1 MDTSEIQHAAADVA
15 GKSRSFM
22 SAQLDERATK
32 IGAGITST
40 AGDLRRI
47 ATELR
52 ASDTVSGAA
61 DFADRGAD
69 VIERVGTYLC
79 EADGERLITDAED
92 FARQRPWVVALAAA
106 TAGFAASRVL
116 KASSAERYRNAN
128 SYGV

>member
-1 MDTSEIQHAAADVA
+1 MDTSEIQNAAADVA
-15 GKSRSFM
+15 GKSRSFL

-52 ASDTVSGAA
+52 ASETVSGAA
-61 DFADRGAD
+61 DFAERGAD

-79 EADGERLITDAED
+79 EADGERLIADAED
-92 FARQRPWVVALAAA
+92 FARQRPWVIAFAAA

-128 SYGV
+128 PYGV